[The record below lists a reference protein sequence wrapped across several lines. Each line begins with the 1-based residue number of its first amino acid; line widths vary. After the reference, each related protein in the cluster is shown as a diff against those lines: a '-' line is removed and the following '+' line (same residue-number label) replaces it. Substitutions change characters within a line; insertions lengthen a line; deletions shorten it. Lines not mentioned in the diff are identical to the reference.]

1 MQQVLNTR
9 NNEVKRSEGSF
20 GLSKP
25 RRKQVS
31 YGRNED
37 YIGSY
42 ETKLMKRYRIGY
54 SDLIKM
60 LIVKEAERQFHD
72 LTRFI

>member
-1 MQQVLNTR
+1 MQQVLNNR
-9 NNEVKRSEGSF
+9 IPEGKRCEASF

-31 YGRNED
+31 YGKNED
-37 YIGSY
+37 YIGNY
-42 ETKLMKRYRIGY
+42 ENRLMKRYRIGY

-72 LTRFI
+72 LSRFL